1 MIWTNRH
8 NARRRYASLWNSL
21 LARAFIIS
29 VATLAVSSAL
39 CVGVRAGVSIGETPV
54 SRLDA
59 EIEDSDYEI
68 TSVELGR

>member
-1 MIWTNRH
+1 M
-8 NARRRYASLWNSL
+8 